1 MKAGGREMRCLH
13 MHLIIRLN
21 CGMSWEPRGKQVNAE
36 MCMRCYLYML
46 KAASL
51 FKSTVHLRYL
61 SRIHSHL

>member
-1 MKAGGREMRCLH
+1 